1 MGKVLFKEVQRGS
14 RWWSWLIVPVWL
26 AYLSWRI
33 FGTVEAIGS
42 GEASW
47 GDSRLAVFI
56 LLWVAAVAVISRTMF
71 TRVQD
76 DGLYIRI
83 LPFSIR
89 AHRVSLDNVTKVVPR
104 STLRSSECA
113 WFGIKRSSDGVS
125 YCMSTDGGVEI
136 HYADGRRAL
145 VGSRSP
151 EELAAAIQA
160 ALPRRAGGIAQE
172 EMPKTQTVAFHETQT
187 LGSLDNRVFLP
198 AAMFL
203 IWIYLL
209 SGFLSEPSYHYF
221 GGFAWFSLCLVGV
234 VFASIAK
241 LETHVRGDGVYV
253 RTFPIQLSF
262 RRIPLDRATRC
273 EVTFYTGRGYF
284 WGSLGKKKRAY
295 TIKGKSAVR
304 IDYSDGTHVLIGSQ
318 IPDDLCSSIRAVLR
332 DESPVPTTQ

>member
-172 EMPKTQTVAFHETQT
+172 EMPKTQTAAFHETQT
-187 LGSLDNRVFLP
+187 LGSLGNRVFLP

-203 IWIYLL
+203 IWISVLRD
-209 SGFLSEPSYHYF
+209 FVSEPSHHYF
-221 GGFAWFSLCLVGV
+221 GAFAWFSLCVVAV
-234 VFASIAK
+234 VFASISK
-241 LETHVRGDGVYV
+241 LETHVRSDGLYV

-262 RRIPLDRATRC
+262 RRIPLDGATGC
-273 EVTFYTGRGYF
+273 EVTLYTGRGYF

-304 IDYSDGTHVLIGSQ
+304 IDYADGSHVLIGSQ
-318 IPDDLCSSIRAVLR
+318 MPEELCSSIRAVLHHN
-332 DESPVPTTQ
+332 SAVSATQ